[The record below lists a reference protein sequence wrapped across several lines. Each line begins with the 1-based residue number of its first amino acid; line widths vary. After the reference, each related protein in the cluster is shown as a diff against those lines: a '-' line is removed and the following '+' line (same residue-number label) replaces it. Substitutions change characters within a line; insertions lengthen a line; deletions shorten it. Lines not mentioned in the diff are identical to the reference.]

1 MRADLE
7 RRMVRSELLEVI
19 TVFMAVVSLRFGLFW
34 FSGGGFVVC
43 AGSCAK
49 AESPPK
55 TRHNCAGFFI
65 ASGRAVK
72 IPRFRAVVL
81 DQVER
86 MDRWLVDRAVDF
98 QTVVSL
104 IRAQRL
110 NGRLTMGMR
119 AAFTDC

>member
-1 MRADLE
+1 MCFFCLG
-7 RRMVRSELLEVI
+7 L
-19 TVFMAVVSLRFGLFW
+19 VFCFW
-34 FSGGGFVVC
+34 FSGFLFVPVHVLKR
-43 AGSCAK
+43 K
-49 AESPPK
+49 ARLKPA
-55 TRHNCAGFFI
+55 TTGQFFF

-72 IPRFRAVVL
+72 IPRFRAVML

-98 QTVVSL
+98 KTVVSL

>member
-1 MRADLE
+1 MFFL
-7 RRMVRSELLEVI
+7 
-19 TVFMAVVSLRFGLFW
+19 LRFGFLFLV
-34 FSGGGFVVC
+34 FRLFVC
-43 AGSCAK
+43 AGSSAK

-55 TRHNCAGFFI
+55 TRHHCAVFFI

-81 DQVER
+81 DRVER

-98 QTVVSL
+98 KTVVSL
-104 IRAQRL
+104 TRAQRS